1 MLAREEVSQCPGRP
15 TVDILLFQMA
25 AMEVTE
31 ERGEREELAETE
43 VGVEM
48 PGPTEE
54 MLATE
59 GRAGR

>member
-1 MLAREEVSQCPGRP
+1 MA
-15 TVDILLFQMA
+15 IFQMEE
-25 AMEVTE
+25 MEVTE

>member
-1 MLAREEVSQCPGRP
+1 MA
-15 TVDILLFQMA
+15 IFQMA

-48 PGPTEE
+48 PEPTEE